1 MLDMDEVEETED
13 EEAVDDD
20 DDELDEEERGE
31 SSIVSFALLLFRFD
45 LPFTM
50 LCSKCK
56 LFSLFMMAPAAAGP
70 LCLA

>member
-13 EEAVDDD
+13 EEAVD

-31 SSIVSFALLLFRFD
+31 SSIVSFALLLLRFD